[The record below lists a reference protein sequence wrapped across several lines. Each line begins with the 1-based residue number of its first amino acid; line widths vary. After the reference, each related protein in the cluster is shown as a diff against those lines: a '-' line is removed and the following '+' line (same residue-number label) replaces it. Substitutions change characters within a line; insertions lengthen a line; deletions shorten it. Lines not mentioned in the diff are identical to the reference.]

1 MFLKRLV
8 LRLFAF
14 VLVALFS
21 HSDQE
26 ARSGWGGRASGEKPE
41 GLSPK
46 WTFSHNPVS
55 GELLKSVG
63 FGLYVETH
71 IAMVRGSGNQPRSLK
86 LL

>member
-1 MFLKRLV
+1 M
-8 LRLFAF
+8 
-14 VLVALFS
+14 
-21 HSDQE
+21 
-26 ARSGWGGRASGEKPE
+26 GGRASGEKPE

-46 WTFSHNPVS
+46 WTFSHDPVS